1 MELREVALKLGGV
14 VAVVLVLGV
23 VTVGVLAATGAFA
36 APTVSSTSYEWG
48 AITDESTEIV
58 TSVTVDNPNPVG
70 VPGVVDVSYTARLND
85 VTLARGERSGV
96 GFGPGRNSISLTA
109 AMQNSKIADWWVTHV
124 NGDEQSA
131 LTVDATV
138 NAPGFSRELPAKSST
153 VETEILGGFR
163 TEGARQVAFQGDP
176 LLTLRNQRASWGAAD
191 AETTP
196 LLFSADVENV
206 HDYDVRLAGVEYV
219 VEMNGVEL
227 GTGQREA
234 GLNVAPGESGS
245 IDVTVGLDTPKM
257 ADWWRK
263 HVTDD
268 EVSNLTVRMYG
279 YVVRDGERQRVPMRV
294 FDRTIRL
301 QTDMLGSGETSVE
314 PVETSQRTDPFE
326 PPSVTDTDQEWGTV
340 TDDTTEIRTDASV
353 DTPDDPGLVALM
365 SLDVRQTTTIN
376 GVPVADGS
384 TVLDTVEPGS
394 DTLSLTSLK
403 DNGEVPQWWARHL
416 NGDERSQ
423 VVTTPTA
430 TADVGATK
438 FDAELGTRESI
449 VTTDLLAGM
458 NGDRNEEV
466 EVQGQTALV
475 VTGVSSSWGRA
486 APDTAPVRTRTSV
499 RNELTTP
506 VTVES
511 IDYTVTAAG
520 VTLAD
525 RSTRVEQVIDSGSS
539 DIITARLVLDNSKM
553 DRWWV
558 RHVRNGE
565 QSTFDVDVEAT
576 VAVIGQRDRVALDSL
591 GQQSTIETDLLN
603 ASGG

>member
-1 MELREVALKLGGV
+1 MVSREVALKAGAV

-23 VTVGVLAATGAFA
+23 VTVSALAVTGAFA
-36 APTVSSTSYEWG
+36 APTVESTSYEWG
-48 AITDESTEIV
+48 AVTDETTEIR

-70 VPGVVDVSYTARLND
+70 VPGVVNVAYTARLND

-96 GFGPGRNSISLTA
+96 GFGTGTNTITLTA
-109 AMQNSKIADWWVTHV
+109 AMENSKIADWWVTHV
-124 NGDEQSA
+124 NGDERSE

-138 NAPGFSRELPAKSST
+138 TAPGFSREIPARSSA
-153 VETEILGGFR
+153 VETDILGGF
-163 TEGARQVAFQGDP
+163 TTAEPRQVQFQGDP
-176 LLTLRNQRASWGAAD
+176 FLNLRNQRASWGEAT

-196 LLFSADVENV
+196 LSFAADVENV
-206 HDYDVRLAGVEYV
+206 HDYPVTLSGVEYV

-227 GTGQREA
+227 GTGHREA

-257 ADWWRK
+257 ADWWRE

-268 EVSNLTVRMYG
+268 EVSDLSVRMYG

-294 FDRTIRL
+294 FDRTLRL
-301 QTDMLGSGETSVE
+301 ETDMLGGGGTSVS
-314 PVETSQRTDPFE
+314 PVETPENESDYESPT
-326 PPSVTDTDQEWGTV
+326 VTETDQRWGAV
-340 TDDTTEIRTDASV
+340 TDDTTAIVTDATL
-353 DTPDDPGLVALM
+353 DTPDDPGLAALL
-365 SLDVRQTTTIN
+365 SLDVRQSTTIN
-376 GVPVADGS
+376 GITVAEGS
-384 TVLDTVEPGS
+384 TAVDSVEPGS

-403 DNGEVPQWWARHL
+403 DNGAVPEWWARHL
-416 NGDERSQ
+416 NDGERSR

-438 FDAELGTRESI
+438 FDADLGTRES
-449 VTTDLLAGM
+449 VFETDLLAGM

-466 EVQGQTALV
+466 QVQGRTAMV
-475 VTGVSSSWGRA
+475 VTGVDSAWGRA
-486 APDTAPVRTRTSV
+486 TPETAPIQTRTSV
-499 RNELTTP
+499 RNELATP

-511 IDYTVTAAG
+511 IHYSVATNG

-525 RSTRVEQVIDSGSS
+525 RSVQVGEVIDPRSS
-539 DIITARLVLDNSKM
+539 DTVEARMVLDNSKM

-565 QSTFDVDVEAT
+565 RSTFDVDVEAT
-576 VAVIGQRDRVALDSL
+576 VSVLGQRDRVALDSL
-591 GQQSTIETDLLN
+591 GAESAIETDVLN
-603 ASGG
+603 GSEG